1 MSQYTPMM
9 QQYLDVKKNYQ
20 DALVFY
26 RLGDFYEL
34 FFEDAKKASRE
45 LDLIL
50 TGRNAGVEE
59 KVPMCGVPH
68 HAVSGYIQR
77 LVTKGYK
84 VAIVEQLEDPAT
96 AVGIVKRDVIRVVT
110 PGTIMEESTDE
121 KSSIYIG
128 SIYDY
133 QYGYAVVLLEMATG
147 ETKGYYV
154 ERSFVEINRFLQTK
168 GVRELVVDD
177 EYLESKIGKQLNENP
192 SLVLSICNNNEIG
205 KEYQY
210 LHEGIED
217 PRILD
222 AFGRLLNY
230 LETTQK
236 RTADHL
242 QVLSIANEGEVL
254 YMDYATKQNLELTT
268 SLKIST
274 RTETLWS
281 YMDHCQSSMGSRL
294 LRKWIEYPLVNV
306 EQINKR
312 VAMIEYLN
320 HNFLLKNELKESL
333 AKTYDL
339 DRLITK
345 IAYGSANARDC
356 LRLEQ
361 TLLQAP
367 IILDVLRKSEVF
379 TKYLKINACED
390 VLQMIRGVFE
400 NNPPLTI
407 REGKMFV
414 EGYDK
419 QLDEFRQ
426 IQKNGKQWIA
436 MLENSEREKTQI
448 KNLRIGYNRV
458 FGYYIEISKGNVANI
473 KEEWNYV
480 RKQTLTNAERFV
492 TQELKEKEDA
502 ILHAE
507 ERAVRLEMELFIELV
522 KRIKEYVLPLQKL
535 AQVLAEAD
543 ALYSLAVVSEQAGFV
558 KPIFHEERI
567 IEIVNGRHPIIEEI
581 DKKSKYI
588 PNNLYMS
595 KNCNVQII
603 TGPNMGGKSTFMR
616 QVVITII
623 MAQIGCYVPAE
634 KAVLPLFD
642 KVFTRIGASDDIL
655 SGQSTFM
662 VEMMEANHAL
672 QNATEKS
679 FILFDEIGRGTS
691 TYDGMALAQAMLE
704 YIATCIG
711 AKTLFSTHYHELTS
725 LEDSNESI
733 KNVHVEVHEED
744 DEVTFLYKVKE
755 GRADRSYGI
764 NVARLAKLPDSV
776 LTRAKQLL
784 IELENNKDRKRLSQS
799 QMVMIEKVPTELEK
813 MKFEID
819 QIDPNK
825 LTPMEALLL
834 VADLKKLLN
843 KKD

>member
-1 MSQYTPMM
+1 MSEYTPMI
-9 QQYLDVKKNYQ
+9 QQYLEVKKNYQ

-34 FFEDAKKASRE
+34 FFDDAKKASHE

-50 TGRNAGVEE
+50 TGRNAGVAE

-110 PGTIMEESTDE
+110 PGTIMEEVADE

-133 QYGYAVVLLEMATG
+133 QYGYAIILLEMATG

-154 ERSFVEINRFLQTK
+154 ERSFVEVNRFLQTK
-168 GVRELVVDD
+168 GVRELVI
-177 EYLESKIGKQLNENP
+177 EESYLESKVGKQLKDN
-192 SLVLSICNNNEIG
+192 SGLVLSVCNNTEIK
-205 KEYQY
+205 KEYLSLY
-210 LHEGIED
+210 EGIED
-217 PRILD
+217 PRILS

-230 LETTQK
+230 LEVTQK
-236 RTADHL
+236 RSADHL
-242 QVLSIANEGEVL
+242 QVLEIANEEEVL

-268 SLKIST
+268 SLKISAKS
-274 RTETLWS
+274 ETLWS

-294 LRKWIEYPLVNV
+294 LRKWIEYPLVDV

-312 VAMIEYLN
+312 LEMIEYLN
-320 HNFLLKNELKESL
+320 LNFLLKNELKEKL

-339 DRLITK
+339 DRLITR

-361 TLLQAP
+361 TLLQVPA
-367 IILDVLRKSEVF
+367 IVDVLKKSAIF
-379 TKYLKINACED
+379 TKYMNVNACED
-390 VLQMIRGVFE
+390 VHKLVEGVFE
-400 NNPPLTI
+400 ENPPLTI
-407 REGKMFV
+407 RDGKMFV
-414 EGYDK
+414 EGYDE
-419 QLDEFRQ
+419 QLDEFRK
-426 IQKNGKQWIA
+426 IQKSGKQWIA

-448 KNLRIGYNRV
+448 KNLKIGYNRV
-458 FGYYIEISKGNVANI
+458 FGYYIEISKGNIPNL

-480 RKQTLTNAERFV
+480 RKQTLTNAERFI
-492 TQELKEKEDA
+492 TAELKEKEDA

-507 ERAVRLEMELFIELV
+507 ERASRLEMELFCELIN
-522 KRIKEYVLPLQKL
+522 RLKEHVLPLQKL
-535 AQVLAEAD
+535 AQVIAEAD
-543 ALYSLAVVSEQAGFV
+543 ALYSLAIVSEKPGFV
-558 KPIFHEERI
+558 RPVFHQDRI
-567 IEIVNGRHPIIEEI
+567 IEIINGRHPIIEEI
-581 DKKSKYI
+581 DKNSKYI
-588 PNNLYMS
+588 PNSLLM
-595 KNCNVQII
+595 KKDCNIQII
-603 TGPNMGGKSTFMR
+603 TGPNMGGKSTYMR
-616 QVVITII
+616 QVVLTII

-634 KAVLPLFD
+634 KASLPLFD

-662 VEMMEANHAL
+662 VEMIEANHAL
-672 QNATEKS
+672 KNATERS

-725 LEDSNESI
+725 LEDSIESI

-744 DEVTFLYKVKE
+744 DEVTFLYKIKE

-784 IELENNKDRKRLSQS
+784 VELEKNKDSKRLSQG
-799 QMVMIEKVPTELEK
+799 QMVMIERIPSELEK
-813 MKFEID
+813 MKAEIE
-819 QIDPNK
+819 QIDPDK

-834 VADLKKLLN
+834 VAELKKLLD
-843 KKD
+843 KKE

>member
-20 DALVFY
+20 DALVLY

-45 LDLIL
+45 LDLVL

-59 KVPMCGVPH
+59 RVPMCGVPH

-110 PGTIMEESTDE
+110 PGTIMDESTDE
-121 KSSIYIG
+121 KSSVYIG

-133 QYGYAVVLLEMATG
+133 QYGYGVVLLEMATG

-154 ERSFVEINRFLQTK
+154 ERSFVELNRFLQTK
-168 GVRELVVDD
+168 GVRELVVAD
-177 EYLESKIGKQLNENP
+177 EYLESKIGKQLSENP
-192 SLVLSICNNNEIG
+192 SLVLSVCNNNEINT
-205 KEYQY
+205 EYESLY
-210 LHEGIED
+210 EGIED

-236 RTADHL
+236 RPADHL
-242 QVLSIANEGEVL
+242 QVLSIANEDEVL

-268 SLKIST
+268 SLKISA
-274 RTETLWS
+274 RSETLWS

-294 LRKWIEYPLVNV
+294 LRKWIEYPLVNI
-306 EQINKR
+306 EQISKR

-367 IILDVLRKSEVF
+367 VILDVLRKSDIF
-379 TKYLKINACED
+379 AKYSKVNACED
-390 VLQMIRGVFE
+390 VLQMINGVFE
-400 NNPPLTI
+400 ESPPLTT

-414 EGYDK
+414 EGYDR

-436 MLENSEREKTQI
+436 TLENSEREKTQI

-458 FGYYIEISKGNVANI
+458 FGYYIEISKGNTANI

-507 ERAVRLEMELFIELV
+507 ERAVRLEMELFVELI
-522 KRIKEYVLPLQKL
+522 KRIKEHVLPLQKL

-543 ALYSLAVVSEQAGFV
+543 ALYSLAVVSEQSGFV
-558 KPIFHEERI
+558 KPIFHEDRI

-588 PNNLYMS
+588 PNSLYMS
-595 KNCNVQII
+595 KSCNVQII

-672 QNATEKS
+672 QNATAKS

-744 DEVTFLYKVKE
+744 DEVTFLYKIKE

-784 IELENNKDRKRLSQS
+784 DELEKNKDKKRLSQS

-834 VADLKKLLN
+834 VADLKKLLD